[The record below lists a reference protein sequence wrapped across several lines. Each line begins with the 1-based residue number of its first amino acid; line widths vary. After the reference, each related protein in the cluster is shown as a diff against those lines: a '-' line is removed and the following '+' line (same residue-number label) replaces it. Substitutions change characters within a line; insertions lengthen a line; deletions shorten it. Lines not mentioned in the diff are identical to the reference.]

1 MRLVEPTWLL
11 FWLALP
17 VLAALAWWALGR
29 QKRRAEQFARRA
41 SFARL
46 HTAPSTTRRVLG
58 ALLPLLAL
66 ALVAGALARP
76 QSGTKQG
83 KAERSGAAVAVV
95 LDTSL
100 SMATEDVPPSRFLLA
115 RRTINSLAERLA
127 GDRLALVTFAGDA
140 QLLCPMTSDYR
151 AIDLMLDG
159 LYPGTVGAPGSAIF
173 RGVMGGLT
181 ALESADP
188 EAGRAILLLTDGE
201 DWSGGLEQAASKVKD
216 AGVELFV
223 LGIGRTEGEPIPIRA
238 PTGEFSAY
246 KSDPNGQVVVSRLEE
261 EPLQRLASE
270 AGGQYWTLSSNLR
283 EIQQIQNGIE
293 QLARATFEEQNL
305 YRYSEQ
311 YAWLLI
317 PALLLLWIELLWP
330 VAPRR
335 ASRAASASLRGASL
349 LALALW
355 LCLSGFDWGPYRA
368 TQKGVAAYS
377 REEYD
382 KATEQFE
389 SALDQAPEVSGDE
402 QGANDAAL
410 LHYNLGASYY
420 KDGRVDDA
428 IAEWDRAASMAADQ
442 QLRARA
448 HYNAGTAALSRAAAA
463 QQEGGAAQGADP
475 QADVKQALARYQ
487 RSLELDPQD
496 LSAKHNFEMA
506 AKYLQMLQQQQMQ
519 QQSGE
524 QGEKQDG
531 DEEQQSQG
539 AQQAQQGEK
548 NDSEDGQE
556 GQQMAQALQ
565 SEEPE
570 QDGEDQSKSEQGE
583 QSEEQQP
590 EGLGDRERNDEEEQ
604 QMAGAQGEQDSR
616 DQSDDEQGSQSMS
629 QGAEG
634 GDEQSEASEG
644 GGTQARSAEEVS
656 RDEAERILDALAE
669 RERELRRRQRT
680 ALQQSRGDHDW

>member
-29 QKRRAEQFARRA
+29 QRRRAEQFARRP
-41 SFARL
+41 SFVRL
-46 HTAPSTTRRVLG
+46 HAAPSTTRRVLG
-58 ALLPLLAL
+58 IALPLLAL
-66 ALVAGALARP
+66 ALIAGALARP

-173 RGVMGGLT
+173 RGIMGGLV

-238 PTGEFSAY
+238 PTGEFTSY
-246 KSDPNGQVVVSRLEE
+246 KSDPSGQVVVSRLEE
-261 EPLQRLASE
+261 EPLRRLASE

-283 EIQQIQNGIE
+283 EIQEIQNGIE

-317 PALLLLWIELLWP
+317 PALLLLWMELLWP

-335 ASRAASASLRGASL
+335 VVRAAAMGMRGASL

-402 QGANDAAL
+402 QGANEAAL

-420 KDGRVDDA
+420 KAGRVDDA
-428 IAEWDRAASMAADQ
+428 IAEWDRAASMAADE

-475 QADVKQALARYQ
+475 QADVKQALTRYR
-487 RSLELDPQD
+487 RSLELDPRD

-506 AKYLQMLQQQQMQ
+506 TKYLQMLQQQQMQ

-531 DEEQQSQG
+531 EEQQSQG
-539 AQQAQQGEK
+539 AQQAQAQQGEK
-548 NDSEDGQE
+548 NDSDEGQE
-556 GQQMAQALQ
+556 GQQMAQAQ
-565 SEEPE
+565 QGEESQ
-570 QDGEDQSKSEQGE
+570 QDGEEQSKSAQGE
-583 QSEEQQP
+583 QNEENQP

-604 QMAGAQGEQDSR
+604 QMAGAQGDE
-616 DQSDDEQGSQSMS
+616 QSDEQQGSQGMS
-629 QGAEG
+629 QGGES

-644 GGTQARSAEEVS
+644 AGAQARSAEEVS
-656 RDEAERILDALAE
+656 REEAERILDALAE
-669 RERELRRRQRT
+669 RESELRRRQRT